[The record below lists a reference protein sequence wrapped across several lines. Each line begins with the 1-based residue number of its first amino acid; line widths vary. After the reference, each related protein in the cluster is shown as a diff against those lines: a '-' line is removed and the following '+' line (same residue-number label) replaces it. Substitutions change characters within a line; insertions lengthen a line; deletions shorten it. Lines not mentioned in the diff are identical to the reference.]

1 MEPGAFY
8 TEIVDAIQF
17 VPQHPAYAYPSSAT
31 STRRK
36 LFTEDVRTLPFSDV
50 DKGVQKIFELTKLAS
65 PPLHLPLG
73 KDAVTN
79 MRLRITELT
88 KMVEEYASW
97 SENLERNRE

>member
-50 DKGVQKIFELTKLAS
+50 DKGVQKIFELTLLPN
-65 PPLHLPLG
+65 PPARLPLG
-73 KDAVTN
+73 RDSVRFCRDYVDDISRDVEGYAHWSD
-79 MRLRITELT
+79 ELAY
-88 KMVEEYASW
+88 EG
-97 SENLERNRE
+97 